1 MNKLISAHRLLVLI
15 VSFLCIGVEAQI
27 RKPNIVFIFADDL
40 GYGDTSIYGSDVI
53 QTPNI
58 DALAR
63 DGVRFT
69 QGYVSSGLQPIPRW
83 FVNWSLPTASRLGI

>member
-1 MNKLISAHRLLVLI
+1 MYWSGSPDTKTKHS
-15 VSFLCIGVEAQI
+15 
-27 RKPNIVFIFADDL
+27 FIFADDL
-40 GYGDTSIYGSDVI
+40 GYGDTGIYGSDVI

-69 QGYVSSGLQPIPRW
+69 QRLRLSSSLQSIPLV
-83 FVNWSLPTASRLGI
+83 VNWSLPTASRLGI